1 MKFFKFSIKETT
13 IKNPKILLACKQ
25 AFAESLTI
33 TLNKRSQN
41 KHTLFSKNNLRFTA
55 GTREED
61 AILRIKLSVSKPSG
75 SPAGASGSTKS

>member
-1 MKFFKFSIKETT
+1 M
-13 IKNPKILLACKQ
+13 KNPKFLFACKQ

-55 GTREED
+55 GKSKGD
-61 AILRIKLSVSKPSG
+61 IFLRRKLTLAKPSG
-75 SPAGASGSTKS
+75 SPAGASASTKI